1 MKLLR
6 VLPSAMQLL
15 AETVLPGEIVVDA
28 TAGNGYDSL
37 FLAEHVGEQGHVYS
51 FDIQQAA
58 LTSTAKR
65 LGELT
70 NRVSLILD
78 SHENVDQYVTKEI
91 AGAMFNL
98 GYLPSGEDLSIVTQ
112 PESTIKAI
120 HKLLNMLKVGG
131 IISIVVYNGHVGAAN
146 ERKALLNYVHSLE
159 QSDVQVIKYE
169 QINQQND
176 PPFLIAIEKKKDFK
190 NLRLPHQ

>member
-1 MKLLR
+1 MKLSR
-6 VLPSAMQLL
+6 VLPSARRLL

-37 FLAEHVGEQGHVYS
+37 FLAEHVGEQGHVYA

-91 AGAMFNL
+91 GGAMFNL
-98 GYLPSGEDLSIVTQ
+98 GYLPNGEDLSIVTQ
-112 PESTIKAI
+112 PDSTIKAI

-131 IISIVVYNGHVGAAN
+131 IISIIVYSGHTGGVN
-146 ERKALLNYVHSLE
+146 ERDALLNYVRTLH
-159 QSDVQVIKYE
+159 QSNVQVIRYE
-169 QINQQND
+169 QLNQQNN
-176 PPFLIAIEKKKDFK
+176 PPFLIAIEKMRRF
-190 NLRLPHQ
+190 PQ